1 MDHHQLA
8 FVRRYFR
15 YQYVPEP
22 EPGSEF
28 NPHTQSMRLFGEL
41 DNDAITP
48 VHDHRPIL
56 LLLLPDRTAPM
67 GVSSSLYENRLAISQ
82 RILGEWAII
91 RHAVSQTEIVA
102 GLCRDP
108 CMVIMF
114 THTLEGINSSPSG
127 PDLREYAMRGG
138 KVVVS
143 RALHGCQAD

>member
-28 NPHTQSMRLFGEL
+28 NPRTQSMRLFGEL

-82 RILGEWAII
+82 RILGEWAIS
-91 RHAVSQTEIVA
+91 VT
-102 GLCRDP
+102 P
-108 CMVIMF
+108 
-114 THTLEGINSSPSG
+114 
-127 PDLREYAMRGG
+127 
-138 KVVVS
+138 
-143 RALHGCQAD
+143 